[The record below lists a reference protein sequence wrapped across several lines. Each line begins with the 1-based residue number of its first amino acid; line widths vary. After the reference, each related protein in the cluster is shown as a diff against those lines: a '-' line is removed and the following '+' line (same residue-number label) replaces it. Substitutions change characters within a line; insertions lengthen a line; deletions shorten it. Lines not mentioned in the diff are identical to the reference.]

1 MSKKNFARVSAI
13 ALTLPIIA
21 TATFIPNS
29 NATDS
34 KEEGGTRRA
43 FAFENPAH
51 TSPVEEENSNLEP
64 NKSGYT
70 IEQEDFD
77 EDEVSYDYSKIK
89 EGDWDNSSKINPA
102 YSDGSDFEYNSDNYV
117 FDAYIDGYDDEES
130 ELNKMVRNLKQLQ
143 QKKKQEQL
151 NYENSAESA
160 ALVAQQTAELDSKAE
175 AESATPVTQPT
186 TELGSKAEA
195 ESATPVTQPTTE
207 LDSKAEA
214 ELTTPVT
221 QQTAELDSNVLA
233 NRYNAIQTPT
243 GTGKEGSVL
252 NNRYKAYL
260 KSKTEAKSATLVAQP
275 TADTVSHNWSSDT
288 SEN

>member
-89 EGDWDNSSKINPA
+89 ERDWDNVRKINPA
-102 YSDGSDFEYNSDNYV
+102 YSDGNDFEYNSDNYV

-130 ELNKMVRNLKQLQ
+130 ELNKMVRKLKQLQ

-151 NYENSAESA
+151 NYENSAELTSP
-160 ALVAQQTAELDSKAE
+160 VAQQTAELDSEAE
-175 AESATPVTQPT
+175 AESATPV
-186 TELGSKAEA
+186 A
-195 ESATPVTQPTTE
+195 
-207 LDSKAEA
+207 
-214 ELTTPVT
+214 

-260 KSKTEAKSATLVAQP
+260 KSKAEAESATPVAQT
-275 TADTVSHNWSSDT
+275 TADTVSHNSSSDT
-288 SEN
+288 SEK

>member
-21 TATFIPNS
+21 TAIFIPNS

-89 EGDWDNSSKINPA
+89 EGDWDNSRKINPA
-102 YSDGSDFEYNSDNYV
+102 YSDGSDFEDNLDNYV

-130 ELNKMVRNLKQLQ
+130 ELAKLVREFQQLQ
-143 QKKKQEQL
+143 QKRQEQL
-151 NYENSAESA
+151 NYENSAESTP
-160 ALVAQQTAELDSKAE
+160 VAQQTAESESETE
-175 AESATPVTQPT
+175 AESTTPVAQTTAELGSKTEAKSATPVTQPT
-186 TELGSKAEA
+186 AEPSDNVLANRYKAYRDNKTEAK
-195 ESATPVTQPTTE
+195 SATPVTQPT
-207 LDSKAEA
+207 AE
-214 ELTTPVT
+214 PS
-221 QQTAELDSNVLA
+221 DNVLA
-233 NRYNAIQTPT
+233 NRY
-243 GTGKEGSVL
+243 
-252 NNRYKAYL
+252 KAYRDN
-260 KSKTEAKSATLVAQP
+260 KTEAKSATPVTQP
-275 TADTVSHNWSSDT
+275 TADTVSHNLSSDT

>member
-64 NKSGYT
+64 NKSGYV
-70 IEQEDFD
+70 IEQEDLD

-89 EGDWDNSSKINPA
+89 ERDWDNSRKINPA
-102 YSDGSDFEYNSDNYV
+102 YSDGNDFEYNSDNYV

-130 ELNKMVRNLKQLQ
+130 ELTKMLRKLKQLQ
-143 QKKKQEQL
+143 QKRQEQL
-151 NYENSAESA
+151 NYENSTE
-160 ALVAQQTAELDSKAE
+160 LTTPVAQQTSEPSSETEAESATPVAQQTSEPSDNVLANRYKAYRDSKAE
-175 AESATPVTQPT
+175 AESATPV
-186 TELGSKAEA
+186 
-195 ESATPVTQPTTE
+195 
-207 LDSKAEA
+207 
-214 ELTTPVT
+214 
-221 QQTAELDSNVLA
+221 
-233 NRYNAIQTPT
+233 
-243 GTGKEGSVL
+243 
-252 NNRYKAYL
+252 
-260 KSKTEAKSATLVAQP
+260 AQP
-275 TADTVSHNWSSDT
+275 SADTVSHNSSSDT

>member
-175 AESATPVTQPT
+175 AESAALV
-186 TELGSKAEA
+186 A
-195 ESATPVTQPTTE
+195 QPTTE

-260 KSKTEAKSATLVAQP
+260 KSKAEAESATPVAQQ
-275 TADTVSHNWSSDT
+275 TADTVSHNSSSDT

>member
-64 NKSGYT
+64 NKSDYV
-70 IEQEDFD
+70 IEQEDLD

-89 EGDWDNSSKINPA
+89 EGDWDNSRKINPA

-130 ELNKMVRNLKQLQ
+130 ELAKMLRKLKQLQ
-143 QKKKQEQL
+143 QKRQEQL
-151 NYENSAESA
+151 NYENSAESTP
-160 ALVAQQTAELDSKAE
+160 VAQPTAEPSD
-175 AESATPVTQPT
+175 
-186 TELGSKAEA
+186 
-195 ESATPVTQPTTE
+195 
-207 LDSKAEA
+207 
-214 ELTTPVT
+214 
-221 QQTAELDSNVLA
+221 NVLA
-233 NRYNAIQTPT
+233 ANRSNAIQTST
-243 GTGKEGSVL
+243 GTGIEGSVL
-252 NNRYKAYL
+252 NSRYKAYL
-260 KSKTEAKSATLVAQP
+260 ESKAKAESTTPVAQP
-275 TADTVSHNWSSDT
+275 TADTVSHNSSSDT

>member
-51 TSPVEEENSNLEP
+51 ASPVEEENSNLES
-64 NKSGYT
+64 NKSGYA
-70 IEQEDFD
+70 IEPEDFD

-89 EGDWDNSSKINPA
+89 ERDWDNSRKINPA

-130 ELNKMVRNLKQLQ
+130 ELNKMLRELKELQ

-151 NYENSAESA
+151 NYENSAESTTLVA
-160 ALVAQQTAELDSKAE
+160 QPTAELGSETETKSATPVAQQTAELGSEAE
-175 AESATPVTQPT
+175 AKSATPVAQTT
-186 TELGSKAEA
+186 TEPS
-195 ESATPVTQPTTE
+195 
-207 LDSKAEA
+207 D
-214 ELTTPVT
+214 
-221 QQTAELDSNVLA
+221 NVLA
-233 NRYNAIQTPT
+233 NRY
-243 GTGKEGSVL
+243 
-252 NNRYKAYL
+252 KAYRG
-260 KSKTEAKSATLVAQP
+260 SEAEAKSATPVAQ
-275 TADTVSHNWSSDT
+275 TTTDTVSHNSSSDT

>member
-64 NKSGYT
+64 NKSGYV

-89 EGDWDNSSKINPA
+89 ERDWDNSRKINPA
-102 YSDGSDFEYNSDNYV
+102 YSDGSDFEYNFDNYV
-117 FDAYIDGYDDEES
+117 FNRYIDGYEDEES
-130 ELNKMVRNLKQLQ
+130 PLTKLVRELKQLQ
-143 QKKKQEQL
+143 QKKQEQL
-151 NYENSAESA
+151 NYENSTELTTPVAQQTAEPGSEAKAESA
-160 ALVAQQTAELDSKAE
+160 TLVAQQTAEPGNKTE
-175 AESATPVTQPT
+175 VKSATPV
-186 TELGSKAEA
+186 A
-195 ESATPVTQPTTE
+195 
-207 LDSKAEA
+207 
-214 ELTTPVT
+214 
-221 QQTAELDSNVLA
+221 QQTAEPSDNVLA
-233 NRYNAIQTPT
+233 NRY
-243 GTGKEGSVL
+243 
-252 NNRYKAYL
+252 KAYRGN
-260 KSKTEAKSATLVAQP
+260 KTEVKSATPVAQP
-275 TADTVSHNWSSDT
+275 SADTVSHNSSSDT

>member
-64 NKSGYT
+64 NKSGYV

-77 EDEVSYDYSKIK
+77 EDEVSYNYSNIK
-89 EGDWDNSSKINPA
+89 ERDWDNSRKINPA

-130 ELNKMVRNLKQLQ
+130 ELNKMLRELKQLRQ
-143 QKKKQEQL
+143 KKQEQL
-151 NYENSAESA
+151 NYENSAE
-160 ALVAQQTAELDSKAE
+160 LTTPVAQQTAELGSEAE
-175 AESATPVTQPT
+175 AKSTTPVAQQTGELDSEAEAKSATPVAQTT
-186 TELGSKAEA
+186 TEPS
-195 ESATPVTQPTTE
+195 
-207 LDSKAEA
+207 D
-214 ELTTPVT
+214 
-221 QQTAELDSNVLA
+221 NVLA
-233 NRYNAIQTPT
+233 NRY
-243 GTGKEGSVL
+243 
-252 NNRYKAYL
+252 KAYRG
-260 KSKTEAKSATLVAQP
+260 SEAEAKSATPVAQ
-275 TADTVSHNWSSDT
+275 TTTDTVSHNSSSDT

>member
-64 NKSGYT
+64 NKSGYA
-70 IEQEDFD
+70 IEPEDFD

-89 EGDWDNSSKINPA
+89 ERDWDNSRKINPA

-117 FDAYIDGYDDEES
+117 FDAYIDGYEDEES
-130 ELNKMVRNLKQLQ
+130 ELTKMLRKLKQLQ
-143 QKKKQEQL
+143 QKRQEQL
-151 NYENSAESA
+151 NYENSAESTTNLVAQPA
-160 ALVAQQTAELDSKAE
+160 AELGSETEAESTTPVAQQTAEPDSETEAESTTPVAQQTAEPSDNVLANRYKAYLKSKAE
-175 AESATPVTQPT
+175 AESATPV
-186 TELGSKAEA
+186 
-195 ESATPVTQPTTE
+195 
-207 LDSKAEA
+207 
-214 ELTTPVT
+214 
-221 QQTAELDSNVLA
+221 
-233 NRYNAIQTPT
+233 
-243 GTGKEGSVL
+243 
-252 NNRYKAYL
+252 
-260 KSKTEAKSATLVAQP
+260 AQP
-275 TADTVSHNWSSDT
+275 SADTVSHNSSSDT

>member
-21 TATFIPNS
+21 TTTFIPNS

-151 NYENSAESA
+151 N
-160 ALVAQQTAELDSKAE
+160 
-175 AESATPVTQPT
+175 
-186 TELGSKAEA
+186 
-195 ESATPVTQPTTE
+195 
-207 LDSKAEA
+207 
-214 ELTTPVT
+214 
-221 QQTAELDSNVLA
+221 
-233 NRYNAIQTPT
+233 
-243 GTGKEGSVL
+243 
-252 NNRYKAYL
+252 
-260 KSKTEAKSATLVAQP
+260 
-275 TADTVSHNWSSDT
+275 
-288 SEN
+288 

>member
-64 NKSGYT
+64 NKSGYA
-70 IEQEDFD
+70 IEPEDFD

-89 EGDWDNSSKINPA
+89 ERDWDNSRKINPA

-117 FDAYIDGYDDEES
+117 FDAYIDGYEDEES
-130 ELNKMVRNLKQLQ
+130 ELTKMLRKLKQLQ
-143 QKKKQEQL
+143 QKRQEQL
-151 NYENSAESA
+151 NYENSAESTTNLVAQPA
-160 ALVAQQTAELDSKAE
+160 AELGSETETKSATPVAQQTAEPSD
-175 AESATPVTQPT
+175 
-186 TELGSKAEA
+186 
-195 ESATPVTQPTTE
+195 
-207 LDSKAEA
+207 
-214 ELTTPVT
+214 
-221 QQTAELDSNVLA
+221 NVLA
-233 NRYNAIQTPT
+233 NRY
-243 GTGKEGSVL
+243 
-252 NNRYKAYL
+252 KAYRDN
-260 KSKTEAKSATLVAQP
+260 KTETKSATPVAQP
-275 TADTVSHNWSSDT
+275 SADTVSHNSSSDT

>member
-64 NKSGYT
+64 NKSGYV

-77 EDEVSYDYSKIK
+77 EDEVSYNYSNIK
-89 EGDWDNSSKINPA
+89 ERDWDNSRKINPA

-130 ELNKMVRNLKQLQ
+130 ELNKMLRELKQLRQ
-143 QKKKQEQL
+143 KKQEQL
-151 NYENSAESA
+151 NYENSAE
-160 ALVAQQTAELDSKAE
+160 LTTPVAQQTAELDSEAE
-175 AESATPVTQPT
+175 AKS
-186 TELGSKAEA
+186 
-195 ESATPVTQPTTE
+195 
-207 LDSKAEA
+207 
-214 ELTTPVT
+214 TTPVA
-221 QQTAELDSNVLA
+221 QQTAELDSEAEAKSATPVAQQTSEPSDNVLA
-233 NRYNAIQTPT
+233 NRY
-243 GTGKEGSVL
+243 
-252 NNRYKAYL
+252 KAYRD
-260 KSKTEAKSATLVAQP
+260 SKAEAESTTPVAQP
-275 TADTVSHNWSSDT
+275 SADTVSHNSSSDT

>member
-89 EGDWDNSSKINPA
+89 EGDWDNSRKINPA
-102 YSDGSDFEYNSDNYV
+102 YSDGSDFEDNLDNYV

-130 ELNKMVRNLKQLQ
+130 ELAKLVREFQQLQ
-143 QKKKQEQL
+143 QKRQEQL
-151 NYENSAESA
+151 NYENSAESTTNLVAQPA
-160 ALVAQQTAELDSKAE
+160 AELGSETEAESTTPVAQQTAEPS
-175 AESATPVTQPT
+175 
-186 TELGSKAEA
+186 
-195 ESATPVTQPTTE
+195 
-207 LDSKAEA
+207 
-214 ELTTPVT
+214 
-221 QQTAELDSNVLA
+221 SNVLA

-260 KSKTEAKSATLVAQP
+260 ESKAKAESTPVAQP
-275 TADTVSHNWSSDT
+275 TADTVSHNSSSDT

>member
-64 NKSGYT
+64 NKSGYA
-70 IEQEDFD
+70 IEPEDFD

-89 EGDWDNSSKINPA
+89 ERDWDNSRKINPA

-117 FDAYIDGYDDEES
+117 FDAYIDGYEDEES
-130 ELNKMVRNLKQLQ
+130 ELTKMLRKLKQLQ
-143 QKKKQEQL
+143 QKRQEQL
-151 NYENSAESA
+151 NYENSAELTTPVAQQTAEPGSEAKAKSA
-160 ALVAQQTAELDSKAE
+160 TLVAQQTAEPSD
-175 AESATPVTQPT
+175 
-186 TELGSKAEA
+186 
-195 ESATPVTQPTTE
+195 
-207 LDSKAEA
+207 
-214 ELTTPVT
+214 
-221 QQTAELDSNVLA
+221 NVLA
-233 NRYNAIQTPT
+233 NRY
-243 GTGKEGSVL
+243 
-252 NNRYKAYL
+252 KAYRDN
-260 KSKTEAKSATLVAQP
+260 KTEAKSATLVAQQ
-275 TADTVSHNWSSDT
+275 TAEPSDNVLANRYKAYRDNKT
-288 SEN
+288 EAKSATLVAQ

>member
-64 NKSGYT
+64 NKSDYV
-70 IEQEDFD
+70 IEQEDLD

-89 EGDWDNSSKINPA
+89 EGDWDNSRKINPA

-130 ELNKMVRNLKQLQ
+130 ELAKMLRKLKQLQ
-143 QKKKQEQL
+143 QKRQEQL
-151 NYENSAESA
+151 NYENSAES
-160 ALVAQQTAELDSKAE
+160 
-175 AESATPVTQPT
+175 
-186 TELGSKAEA
+186 
-195 ESATPVTQPTTE
+195 
-207 LDSKAEA
+207 
-214 ELTTPVT
+214 TTPVA
-221 QQTAELDSNVLA
+221 QPTAKPSDNVLA
-233 NRYNAIQTPT
+233 ANRSNAIQTST
-243 GTGKEGSVL
+243 GTGIEGSVL
-252 NNRYKAYL
+252 NSRYKAYL
-260 KSKTEAKSATLVAQP
+260 ESKAKAESTTPVAQPTAKPSDNVLAANRSNAIQTSTGTGIEGSVLNSRYKAYLESKAKAESTTPVAQP
-275 TADTVSHNWSSDT
+275 TADTVSHNSSSDT

>member
-64 NKSGYT
+64 NKSDYV
-70 IEQEDFD
+70 IEQEDLD

-89 EGDWDNSSKINPA
+89 ERDWDNSRKINPA

-130 ELNKMVRNLKQLQ
+130 ELAKMLRKLKQLQ
-143 QKKKQEQL
+143 QKRQEQL
-151 NYENSAESA
+151 NYENSAESTPVA
-160 ALVAQQTAELDSKAE
+160 QQTAESESETEAESATLVAQQTAEPSNE
-175 AESATPVTQPT
+175 AE
-186 TELGSKAEA
+186 TES
-195 ESATPVTQPTTE
+195 
-207 LDSKAEA
+207 
-214 ELTTPVT
+214 TTPVA
-221 QQTAELDSNVLA
+221 QPTAEPSDNVLA
-233 NRYNAIQTPT
+233 ANRSNAIQTST
-243 GTGKEGSVL
+243 GTGIEGSVL
-252 NNRYKAYL
+252 NSRYKAYL
-260 KSKTEAKSATLVAQP
+260 ESKAKAESTTPVAQP
-275 TADTVSHNWSSDT
+275 TADTVSHNSSSDT

>member
-1 MSKKNFARVSAI
+1 MPKKNFARVSAI

-21 TATFIPNS
+21 TAIFIPNS

-89 EGDWDNSSKINPA
+89 ERDWDNSRKINPA

-130 ELNKMVRNLKQLQ
+130 ELNKMLRKLKQLQ
-143 QKKKQEQL
+143 QKKMQEQL
-151 NYENSAESA
+151 NYENSAESTTN
-160 ALVAQQTAELDSKAE
+160 LVAQPAAELGSETE
-175 AESATPVTQPT
+175 AES
-186 TELGSKAEA
+186 
-195 ESATPVTQPTTE
+195 
-207 LDSKAEA
+207 
-214 ELTTPVT
+214 TTPVAQT
-221 QQTAELDSNVLA
+221 TAEPSSSVLA

-260 KSKTEAKSATLVAQP
+260 KSKAEAESTPVAQP
-275 TADTVSHNWSSDT
+275 TADTVSHNSSSDT

>member
-64 NKSGYT
+64 NKSDYV
-70 IEQEDFD
+70 IEQEDLD

-89 EGDWDNSSKINPA
+89 EGDWDNSRKINPA

-130 ELNKMVRNLKQLQ
+130 ELAKMLRKLKQLQ
-143 QKKKQEQL
+143 QKRQEQL
-151 NYENSAESA
+151 NYENSAESTP
-160 ALVAQQTAELDSKAE
+160 VAQQTAESESETE
-175 AESATPVTQPT
+175 AESATPVAQPT
-186 TELGSKAEA
+186 AEP
-195 ESATPVTQPTTE
+195 S
-207 LDSKAEA
+207 D
-214 ELTTPVT
+214 
-221 QQTAELDSNVLA
+221 NVLA
-233 NRYNAIQTPT
+233 ANRSNAIQTST
-243 GTGKEGSVL
+243 GTGIEGSVL
-252 NNRYKAYL
+252 NSRYKAYL
-260 KSKTEAKSATLVAQP
+260 ESKAKAESTTPVAQP
-275 TADTVSHNWSSDT
+275 TADTVSHNSSSDT